1 MTVPPCWPRPRGPR
15 TVKGTQ
21 KGTQELRVSNFRRH
35 SEATEGWAEEAERD
49 PLLMEG
55 LGRPQL
61 GGILKPEPSGLL
73 LVTKH
78 DPSPH

>member
-1 MTVPPCWPRPRGPR
+1 MLAKTPRPPDSKMNTERNTR
-15 TVKGTQ
+15 SS
-21 KGTQELRVSNFRRH
+21 EVSNFRRD
-35 SEATEGWAEEAERD
+35 SEATEGWAEEAERY